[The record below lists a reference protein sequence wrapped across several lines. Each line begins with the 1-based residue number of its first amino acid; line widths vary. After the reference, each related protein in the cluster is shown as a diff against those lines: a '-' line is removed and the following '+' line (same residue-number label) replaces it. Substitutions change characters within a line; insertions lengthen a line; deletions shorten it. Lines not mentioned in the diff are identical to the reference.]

1 MDIIINTLNQTLVFA
16 IPLLIVALGGMFS
29 ERSGV
34 INIALEGIMI
44 GGAFVGVYF
53 IYLIE
58 SSHISIHPQ
67 LLLVLA
73 LLIAGL
79 FGALFSLLH
88 AFAAINL
95 KADQTISGT
104 AINMLAPGLG
114 LFLAKLI
121 FNGNSSVPFE
131 NLFRI
136 HSIPVLSQIPV
147 IGPILFK
154 GVYLTTYLGIAILII
169 SAIFL
174 YKTKSGLRLRACGE
188 NPQAADAAGI
198 SVYKYRYMGVL
209 LSGFLGGMGGL
220 IYIIP
225 ISSVFNSDVGGYGF
239 LALAI
244 LIFGNWQPYRI
255 AAASLFFGIMKTLA
269 YTYTT
274 IPVLV
279 SLGLPSV
286 VYKLIPYVATLI
298 LLAFTSKNSAAPK
311 ASGIPYDKSKR

>member
-1 MDIIINTLNQTLVFA
+1 MKKLFA
-16 IPLLIVALGGMFS
+16 SILCLG
-29 ERSGV
+29 
-34 INIALEGIMI
+34 MI
-44 GGAFVGVYF
+44 
-53 IYLIE
+53 
-58 SSHISIHPQ
+58 
-67 LLLVLA
+67 
-73 LLIAGL
+73 
-79 FGALFSLLH
+79 FGALLSLLH

-121 FNGNSSVPFE
+121 FNGNSSIPFS
-131 NLFRI
+131 NTFRI
-136 HSIPVLSQIPV
+136 HEIPVLSQIP
-147 IGPILFK
+147 ILGPILFK
-154 GVYLTTYLGIAILII
+154 GAYITTYLGIVILIL
-169 SAIFL
+169 SVIFL
-174 YKTKSGLRLRACGE
+174 NKTKAGLRLRACGE
-188 NPQAADAAGI
+188 NPQAADAAGV

-209 LSGFLGGMGGL
+209 LSGFLGGIGGL

-225 ISSVFNSDVGGYGF
+225 ISTVFNSDVGGYGF

-269 YTYTT
+269 YTYTA
-274 IPVLV
+274 IPFL
-279 SLGLPSV
+279 SALGFPSV

-311 ASGIPYDKSKR
+311 ASGIPYDK

>member
-1 MDIIINTLNQTLVFA
+1 MDVIVNTLNQTLVFA

-34 INIALEGIMI
+34 VNIALEGIMI
-44 GGAFVGVYF
+44 GGAFVGVFF
-53 IYLIE
+53 IHLMETNNVSINPQFLLI
-58 SSHISIHPQ
+58 
-67 LLLVLA
+67 LA

-131 NLFRI
+131 NMFRI
-136 HSIPVLSQIPV
+136 SEIPVLSQIPV

-154 GVYLTTYLGIAILII
+154 GAYITTYLGIAILII

-198 SVYKYRYMGVL
+198 NVYKYRYMGVL
-209 LSGFLGGMGGL
+209 FSGFLGGMGGL
-220 IYIIP
+220 TYIIP